1 MITTIRTT
9 GRELTDEYLG
19 CDIKVFE
26 GARNPIIYTGTLVR
40 QTRAGDQIGPEH
52 STRYGI
58 LQDEAT
64 RPDVIGLAEDVW
76 IEIEEG

>member
-26 GARNPIIYTGTLVR
+26 GAPNRNVYLGTLVLI
-40 QTRAGDQIGPEH
+40 GDKKVG
-52 STRYGI
+52 SSYSKRYGI

-64 RPDVIGLAEDVW
+64 RPDAIGLSEDVW